1 MKKIIKIILVFVMML
16 VTLPVN
22 AKGFGVGKNAKGI
35 RPNVN
40 DPIITNNNGYAI
52 GPDDNRV
59 YLTFDCGY
67 ENGYTAK
74 ILDTLKVKELKEIAK
89 KYNIDSIG
97 LFGSRA
103 RGDFNEQSD
112 YDIFIIGNIDLN
124 TELRLEY
131 DLEKKLDSEVDVIK
145 INNETDKMFLKNI
158 LNEAIVFLD
167 DKGKF
172 NSTYREIEKFFIE
185 NSDFIE
191 LRERDLSGES

>member
-1 MKKIIKIILVFVMML
+1 M
-16 VTLPVN
+16 
-22 AKGFGVGKNAKGI
+22 
-35 RPNVN
+35 
-40 DPIITNNNGYAI
+40 
-52 GPDDNRV
+52 
-59 YLTFDCGY
+59 
-67 ENGYTAK
+67 
-74 ILDTLKVKELKEIAK
+74 ELRDICIEIAK

-103 RGDFNEQSD
+103 RGDFHQQSD

-167 DKGKF
+167 EKGKF

-191 LRERDLSGES
+191 LRERDLIG

>member
-1 MKKIIKIILVFVMML
+1 M
-16 VTLPVN
+16 
-22 AKGFGVGKNAKGI
+22 
-35 RPNVN
+35 
-40 DPIITNNNGYAI
+40 D
-52 GPDDNRV
+52 
-59 YLTFDCGY
+59 
-67 ENGYTAK
+67 
-74 ILDTLKVKELKEIAK
+74 LKDICIEIAK

-185 NSDFIE
+185 NSDLFVCEGTYGKDEDIE
-191 LRERDLSGES
+191 KAIKNKHMTFREAAILAREGKVKELILTHFSTAITEPKEYINNGKSEFKNIILGEDGLKKELKFSD

>member
-1 MKKIIKIILVFVMML
+1 M
-16 VTLPVN
+16 
-22 AKGFGVGKNAKGI
+22 
-35 RPNVN
+35 
-40 DPIITNNNGYAI
+40 D
-52 GPDDNRV
+52 
-59 YLTFDCGY
+59 
-67 ENGYTAK
+67 
-74 ILDTLKVKELKEIAK
+74 LKDICIEIAK

-185 NSDFIE
+185 NSDFLNLFIIIIIYF
-191 LRERDLSGES
+191 LNTFKAFYFPLFIIF

>member
-1 MKKIIKIILVFVMML
+1 M
-16 VTLPVN
+16 
-22 AKGFGVGKNAKGI
+22 
-35 RPNVN
+35 
-40 DPIITNNNGYAI
+40 D
-52 GPDDNRV
+52 
-59 YLTFDCGY
+59 
-67 ENGYTAK
+67 
-74 ILDTLKVKELKEIAK
+74 LKDICIEIAK

-172 NSTYREIEKFFIE
+172 NSTYRKIEKFFIE

-191 LRERDLSGES
+191 LRERDLIG

>member
-1 MKKIIKIILVFVMML
+1 M
-16 VTLPVN
+16 
-22 AKGFGVGKNAKGI
+22 
-35 RPNVN
+35 
-40 DPIITNNNGYAI
+40 D
-52 GPDDNRV
+52 
-59 YLTFDCGY
+59 
-67 ENGYTAK
+67 
-74 ILDTLKVKELKEIAK
+74 LKDICIEIAK

-172 NSTYREIEKFFIE
+172 NSTYMEIEKFFIE

-191 LRERDLSGES
+191 LRERDLIG

>member
-1 MKKIIKIILVFVMML
+1 M
-16 VTLPVN
+16 
-22 AKGFGVGKNAKGI
+22 
-35 RPNVN
+35 
-40 DPIITNNNGYAI
+40 D
-52 GPDDNRV
+52 
-59 YLTFDCGY
+59 
-67 ENGYTAK
+67 
-74 ILDTLKVKELKEIAK
+74 LKDICIEIAK

-172 NSTYREIEKFFIE
+172 NSTYREIEMFFIE
-185 NSDFIE
+185 NSDVIE
-191 LRERDLSGES
+191 LRERDLIG

>member
-1 MKKIIKIILVFVMML
+1 MNVSEDL
-16 VTLPVN
+16 T
-22 AKGFGVGKNAKGI
+22 GSTCCFGSGCV
-35 RPNVN
+35 V
-40 DPIITNNNGYAI
+40 
-52 GPDDNRV
+52 
-59 YLTFDCGY
+59 L
-67 ENGYTAK
+67 
-74 ILDTLKVKELKEIAK
+74 LKSNTSVLL
-89 KYNIDSIG
+89 DSIG

-103 RGDFNEQSD
+103 RGDFDEQSD

-167 DKGKF
+167 DKEKF
-172 NSTYREIEKFFIE
+172 NSTYREIEKFFVE

-191 LRERDLSGES
+191 LRERDLIG

>member
-1 MKKIIKIILVFVMML
+1 MKQTIYLVEI
-16 VTLPVN
+16 
-22 AKGFGVGKNAKGI
+22 AGK
-35 RPNVN
+35 
-40 DPIITNNNGYAI
+40 DSYYA
-52 GPDDNRV
+52 
-59 YLTFDCGY
+59 LQS
-67 ENGYTAK
+67 TAK
-74 ILDTLKVKELKEIAK
+74 QLYISEEDLKDICIEIAK

-191 LRERDLSGES
+191 LRERDLIG